1 MPRLLS
7 VSIERFRGIREGHV
21 RDLADVNVVVGRNNS
36 GKSTVAEAIC
46 LLAQFSTNTTDPLGR
61 NRAKLWS
68 DARGQKAVQIE
79 SWYRRDQSQPIILEV
94 SHDYGGNPLRA
105 EIAVRDGGTTTN
117 TAPLE
122 AAVANA
128 ARSMTVFLSD
138 DRHTRFELQLWAEL
152 VASRRDKF
160 LVRALRSIFGAE
172 VEQLVW
178 TPGNE
183 LLIAYPDHAISLD
196 VHGDGM
202 RATLRCLMVLAALS
216 GGMLILEEPENH
228 HHPESLRQF
237 ARAVCAMARAQ
248 QVQLWVNT
256 HSVECVRAFLDGAR
270 DAASEAALYSFRLNN
285 GALDARRFTAD
296 AVAGLDAAGTD
307 PRYLD
312 LYG

>member
-1 MPRLLS
+1 MPRLLT
-7 VSIERFRGIREGHV
+7 VSIERFRGIREGQV

-36 GKSTVAEAIC
+36 GKSTVAEAMC
-46 LLAQFSTNTTDPLGR
+46 LLAQLSSASNDPLGR
-61 NRAKLWS
+61 DRSLAWAQMRKRPHLNA
-68 DARGQKAVQIE
+68 E
-79 SWYRRDQSQPIILEV
+79 TWYRRDQSAPILIRA
-94 SHDYGGNPLRA
+94 SHDAPGAEMRL
-105 EIAVRDGGTTTN
+105 EIAGQNGGG
-117 TAPLE
+117 
-122 AAVANA
+122 
-128 ARSMTVFLSD
+128 SMTPAPIDARMRAFARGVTVFFPSD
-138 DRHTRFELQLWAEL
+138 LHTPFEQTLWADL
-152 VASRRDKF
+152 FATRRDKT
-160 LVRALRSIFGAE
+160 LVAALRSIFGAE

-178 TPGNE
+178 TPSNE
-183 LLIAYPDHAISLD
+183 LLLAYPEYAVSLD
-196 VHGDGM
+196 AHGDGT

-296 AVAGLDAAGTD
+296 TVDALDAAGTD

-312 LYG
+312 LHG